1 MRTLPQSFYF
11 FSRRLKMPRLINIR
25 RAGAAILVV
34 FAAACS
40 DVTAPE
46 AVGPNTKPAP
56 ATVSAIGPN
65 TATANGVGTSP
76 RPQP

>member
-1 MRTLPQSFYF
+1 MSRFTSF
-11 FSRRLKMPRLINIR
+11 K
-25 RAGAAILVV
+25 RACAAGLVV
-34 FAAACS
+34 CVAACS
-40 DVTAPE
+40 DATAPE
-46 AVGPNTKPAP
+46 AIGPNTRSAP